1 MKKLLF
7 LILSISLLL
16 QSCLKDNE
24 DPIAVSPIEGAVAN
38 PAVDGPTQP
47 NQVWVDLSDV
57 DSEGNPKQTLNRRT
71 DWDLAFYSGDS
82 FKVILNSSIMMAAGK
97 IPNITDINQVK
108 ESDVTDL
115 KTKVQV
121 ANFDPANVAYIDD
134 VNGNFPTGYTA
145 ISEIAI
151 NDSDNAVYLV
161 NMGRDIY
168 DGDVAVGSITTGG
181 DSRGWMKVQIT
192 RSGSSAY
199 KIKYAK
205 IEDTNYKEYIISKN
219 TDYSFNFFSLTNSKE
234 LLIQPQKE
242 KWDLCFTVFTNVIEG
257 AGTYIYGDFVVDN
270 IVGGAASY
278 QVTVPSNVNAT
289 EYYNNFKASDI
300 DMSKFNYADQRTI
313 GANWRNPVG
322 TNGLETYGDRFYVLK
337 DPEGFY
343 FKIKFLRMTND
354 QGIRGYPQFEYKPL

>member
-7 LILSISLLL
+7 LLISIVTL

-24 DPIAVSPIEGAVAN
+24 DPIAVSPIEGAIAN
-38 PAVDGPTQP
+38 PSVDGPTQP

-57 DSEGNPKQTLNRRT
+57 DDQGNPKQTFNMRT

-82 FKVILNSSIMMAAGK
+82 FKVVLNSSVMMAAGK
-97 IPNITDINQVK
+97 IPNINDISQVK
-108 ESDVTDL
+108 ESDVAEL

-121 ANFDPANVAYIDD
+121 ANFDPTNVTYVDD
-134 VNGNFPTGYTA
+134 FKGNFPTGYTA

-151 NDSDNAVYLV
+151 NDTDNAVYLV
-161 NMGRDIY
+161 NLGKDIY
-168 DGDVAVGSITTGG
+168 KESVPVGSITTGG
-181 DSRGWMKVQIT
+181 DERGWMKIQIT
-192 RSGSSAY
+192 RAGGAAY
-199 KIKYAK
+199 KIKYA
-205 IEDTNYKEYIISKN
+205 DVASTSYKEYTIAKN
-219 TDYSFNFFSLTNSKE
+219 TDYNYSFFSLKNNKE
-234 LLIQPQKE
+234 LLIQPQKQ
-242 KWDLCFTVFTNVIEG
+242 KWDLCFTVFTNMIDG
-257 AGTYIYGDFVVDN
+257 AGTYIYGDFVLDN
-270 IVGGAASY
+270 IMGGAASY
-278 QVTVPSNVNAT
+278 QVIIPSNVNAT

-300 DMSKFNYADQRTI
+300 DMSKFNYSDHRTI

-354 QGIRGYPQFEYKPL
+354 QGVRGYPQFEYKPL

>member
-7 LILSISLLL
+7 IVLSTTFIL
-16 QSCLKDNE
+16 QSCLRDNE
-24 DPIAVSPIEGAVAN
+24 DPVAVSPIEGKITNPNVA
-38 PAVDGPTQP
+38 GPTQP
-47 NQVWVDLSDV
+47 NQVWVDLSEV
-57 DSEGNPKQTLNRRT
+57 DAEGNPKQTLNRRT
-71 DWDLAFYSGDS
+71 DWDLAFYSGDQ
-82 FKVILNSSIMMAAGK
+82 FKVILNSSIVMAAGK

-108 ESDVTDL
+108 ESDVASL

-121 ANFDPANVAYIDD
+121 ANFDPTNVAYVDD
-134 VNGNFPTGYTA
+134 VKGNFPTSSTA

-151 NDSDNAVYLV
+151 NDSDNAVYLL
-161 NMGRDIY
+161 NMGKDIY
-168 DGDVAVGSITTGG
+168 SGDVPVGSITTVGNE
-181 DSRGWMKVQIT
+181 RGWMKIQIT

-199 KIKYAK
+199 KIKYAN
-205 IEDTNYKEYIISKN
+205 ISDTSYKEYIISKN
-219 TDYSFNFFSLTNSKE
+219 IDYNYSFFSLKNNRE

-257 AGTYIYGDFVVDN
+257 AGTYIYGDFVLDN
-270 IVGGAASY
+270 IMGGAASY
-278 QVTVPSNVNAT
+278 QVTIPSNVNAT

-300 DMSKFNYADQRTI
+300 DMSKFNYTDQRSI

-354 QGIRGYPQFEYKPL
+354 QGVRGYPQFEYKPL

>member
-7 LILSISLLL
+7 ILISIITL

-24 DPIAVSPIEGAVAN
+24 DPIAVSPIEGAIAN
-38 PAVDGPTQP
+38 PSVAGPTQP

-57 DSEGNPKQTLNRRT
+57 DAQGNPKQTLNVRT
-71 DWDLAFYSGDS
+71 DWDLAFYSGDQ
-82 FKVILNSSIMMAAGK
+82 FKVVLNSSIMMAAGK
-97 IPNITDINQVK
+97 IPNVTDINLVK
-108 ESDVTDL
+108 ESDVAEL

-121 ANFDPANVAYIDD
+121 ANFDPTNVSYVDD
-134 VNGNFPTGYTA
+134 VKGNFPTDYTA

-151 NDSDNAVYLV
+151 NDADNAVYLV
-161 NMGRDIY
+161 NLGKDIY
-168 DGDVAVGSITTGG
+168 TGTVPVGSITTGG
-181 DSRGWMKVQIT
+181 DERGWMKIQIT
-192 RSGSSAY
+192 RAGSEAY
-199 KIKYAK
+199 KIKYANLG
-205 IEDTNYKEYIISKN
+205 DTTYKEYTISKN
-219 TDYSFNFFSLTNSKE
+219 TDYNYTFFSLKNNKE

-257 AGTYIYGDFVVDN
+257 AGTYIYGDFVLDN
-270 IVGGAASY
+270 IMGGAASY
-278 QVTVPSNVNAT
+278 QVTIPSNVNAT

-300 DMSKFNYADQRTI
+300 DMSKFNYTDQRTI

-354 QGIRGYPQFEYKPL
+354 DGVRGYPQFEYKPL